1 MELPE
6 PNLFFGLLVDDH
18 LSSYLLEVSQELYK
32 MYVNKGNPYLQ
43 EISIENNL
51 YLGKQADKDI
61 SLDGLL
67 LLKANII
74 SIIKKIIP
82 EYPIQD
88 NSLVLLGF
96 IESE

>member
-1 MELPE
+1 
-6 PNLFFGLLVDDH
+6 
-18 LSSYLLEVSQELYK
+18 